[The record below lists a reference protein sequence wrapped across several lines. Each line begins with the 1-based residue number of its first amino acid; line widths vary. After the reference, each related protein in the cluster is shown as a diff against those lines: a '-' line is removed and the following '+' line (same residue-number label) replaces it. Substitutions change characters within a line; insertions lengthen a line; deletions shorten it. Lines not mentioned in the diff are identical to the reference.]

1 MLYASR
7 FYTCILFLCAGM
19 VVACGGGNSPTG
31 TSSKPAPSTTS
42 VETVYPVDLTATP
55 QGRMQ
60 LAMST
65 ADASILKTDDAS
77 FLISSAMNS
86 LESVKVDRD
95 KLLNDFYAGQ
105 SSQFE
110 LVRESYMMQPS
121 FAAVDKVFPL
131 VIGDKGNTLASISTL
146 YDNRIAAYGYDIL
159 AGYDPT
165 NTAQTV
171 SVRPSQTAHK
181 TVFKRVLAW
190 LVTGNPLTDWSSRSA
205 NILNVAWSSLPTSSA
220 VLYTNSKGV
229 KVYRPYASAGL
240 TALGIPFNSLS
251 CDPLSDPLKDCAA
264 KAQLVVVGAIDR
276 RMGVDLNT
284 QLQRIQEIVK
294 AQIPILYLNA
304 HPDGGAPNDYA
315 RAAFKEDHLRHKA
328 MGFAYGDNPDKRNY
342 YVQDAVS
349 GNVTFA
355 ERRQQF
361 DYMGNLVSR
370 LSKASFSVYDWSNC
384 VDNNCVM
391 PPQFVKDIHEPV
403 NYLMTKIQ
411 EMDVNGLSIF
421 DAEFSNNI
429 SLQQLI
435 LWADTYRRT
444 IVYPL
449 DKVKNSE
456 KFQLAYVAD
465 SLVAYVRK
473 KGAAQTSLGN
483 YLDDK
488 VQTLKGSPNFEA
500 VDATLPGAAGFTAM
514 GRFALPGQAVE
525 IKWSNAPPA
534 GIFKFKINTT
544 REGTNRKWEPTT
556 DARGVE
562 QPTSGLRRP
571 MYLRSPEFLL
581 GKDSVTVVSPYG
593 GLLMLVFQN
602 AKDTAVS
609 LQIKGAAKHPF
620 YDATQGSP
628 DATVFLDDLKKN
640 PIGWFEIKT
649 PGLEI
654 HSITSKVLTYL
665 EPSPPE
671 TYEQRAKYPNAVKPY
686 YHRDKGIDMYK
697 YLAEAKKYVMEE
709 AYQLA
714 GFRERGLELKP
725 SVQKICDQLQW
736 DCVNTTIHAPPIV
749 QHYQTDIRANCGS
762 MCSGQPIDSSSAFD
776 PRHWGESHEMGHNLQ
791 RFKVYD
797 GMSTEVSNNIF
808 PMHKRWQLF
817 RDLGRTEI
825 GYSNELVETQTVF
838 DMLAGVTADK
848 SLSASAKSLKIK
860 QGLWSN
866 PAYAAQNRLRLYFYL
881 QWVLIYFD
889 ALKEKN
895 PTVSEYVLWE
905 QAWDVFTLMYLNL
918 RQIESVSDADWLSVK
933 DKLGFGSY
941 TQKPATS
948 HVSVVV
954 NGVVSYPHHD
964 YLLVMLSK
972 LTGRDQRPLFDM
984 WGVETYAQGRH
995 QVQIMNLPAQAL
1007 EFHAVVCSDDF
1018 RTRRV
1023 IDMSAPNPSLPA
1035 EWGPAPFKDQATNWA
1050 ACQAAT
1056 ATYESSR

>member
-31 TSSKPAPSTTS
+31 NSSKPAPSTTS

-444 IVYPL
+444 IVYPM

-488 VQTLKGSPNFEA
+488 VQTLKGSPDFET
-500 VDATLPGAAGFTAM
+500 VDVTLPGAAGFTAM

-544 REGTNRKWEPTT
+544 REGTNRKW
-556 DARGVE
+556 
-562 QPTSGLRRP
+562 
-571 MYLRSPEFLL
+571 
-581 GKDSVTVVSPYG
+581 
-593 GLLMLVFQN
+593 
-602 AKDTAVS
+602 
-609 LQIKGAAKHPF
+609 
-620 YDATQGSP
+620 
-628 DATVFLDDLKKN
+628 
-640 PIGWFEIKT
+640 
-649 PGLEI
+649 
-654 HSITSKVLTYL
+654 

-714 GFRERGLELKP
+714 GFRARGLELKP

-797 GMSTEVSNNIF
+797 DMSTEVSNNIF

-895 PTVSEYVLWE
+895 PTVSDYVLWE

-933 DKLGFGSY
+933 DKLGFGSF

-948 HVSVVV
+948 HASVVV

-984 WGVETYAQGRH
+984 WGVETYAQGRN

>member
-1 MLYASR
+1 
-7 FYTCILFLCAGM
+7 
-19 VVACGGGNSPTG
+19 
-31 TSSKPAPSTTS
+31 
-42 VETVYPVDLTATP
+42 
-55 QGRMQ
+55 
-60 LAMST
+60 
-65 ADASILKTDDAS
+65 
-77 FLISSAMNS
+77 
-86 LESVKVDRD
+86 
-95 KLLNDFYAGQ
+95 
-105 SSQFE
+105 
-110 LVRESYMMQPS
+110 
-121 FAAVDKVFPL
+121 
-131 VIGDKGNTLASISTL
+131 

-488 VQTLKGSPNFEA
+488 VQTLKGSPNFET
-500 VDATLPGAAGFTAM
+500 VDVTLPGAAGFTAM

-544 REGTNRKWEPTT
+544 REGTNRKW
-556 DARGVE
+556 
-562 QPTSGLRRP
+562 
-571 MYLRSPEFLL
+571 
-581 GKDSVTVVSPYG
+581 
-593 GLLMLVFQN
+593 
-602 AKDTAVS
+602 
-609 LQIKGAAKHPF
+609 
-620 YDATQGSP
+620 
-628 DATVFLDDLKKN
+628 
-640 PIGWFEIKT
+640 
-649 PGLEI
+649 
-654 HSITSKVLTYL
+654 

-714 GFRERGLELKP
+714 GFRARGLELKP

-736 DCVNTTIHAPPIV
+736 DCLNTTIHAPPIV

-933 DKLGFGSY
+933 DKLGFGSF

-948 HVSVVV
+948 HASVVV

-972 LTGRDQRPLFDM
+972 LTGRDQRPLFDL

-1023 IDMSAPNPSLPA
+1023 IDMSAPNLSLPA